1 MPDDLRTRIAA
12 VIRREV
18 PCHPPAADRIA
29 DAVIRELEADRD
41 ELVSEAIRDLQ
52 ERYILVPKSQTLA
65 DMAPPRLVINR
76 DCTPLELPAEWKA
89 GMTDD
94 NLRHRIAYAIAQADG
109 DEPGMEPASCDYEM
123 ADAVIKALDLGI
135 PCAATGCRMRQIARR
150 ASTAK

>member
-89 GMTDD
+89 DK
-94 NLRHRIAYAIAQADG
+94 HSHI
-109 DEPGMEPASCDYEM
+109 
-123 ADAVIKALDLGI
+123 
-135 PCAATGCRMRQIARR
+135 
-150 ASTAK
+150 